1 MEKKAS
7 VLIVDDDISLSR
19 TMLFALENKGYTV
32 TTASDGSE
40 AMERVKGKSFDII
53 FMDIKMPVMNG
64 VETFKKLKRIRPE
77 ATVVMMTAYSVE
89 DLVQE
94 ALREGAYGI
103 LYKPLDI
110 EKVVAIIDESK
121 KAKQGAFILV
131 VDDDPGTCVTLKN
144 VLVKRGYEVGIAYTG
159 EEAIAKAQEN
169 MHDIVFIDMKLPTIN
184 GLETYLAI
192 KKIEPAAIAII
203 ITGYREEM
211 GHLVEQAI
219 SHSAYA
225 CLYKPLDLTKMLDL
239 VDEITARK
247 RKAGL
252 LSGRKR

>member
-1 MEKKAS
+1 MEKKGS
-7 VLIVDDDISLSR
+7 ILIVDDNASLSK
-19 TMLFALENKGYTV
+19 TMSFALEHKGYAV
-32 TTASDGSE
+32 TTAANGAE
-40 AMERVKGKSFDII
+40 AMERVKEKSFDII

-64 VETFKKLKRIRPE
+64 VETFKRLKGIRPG
-77 ATVVMMTAYSVE
+77 AAVVMMTAYSVE
-89 DLVQE
+89 ELVQE
-94 ALREGAYGI
+94 SLREGAYGI
-103 LYKPLDI
+103 PYKPLDI

-121 KAKQGAFILV
+121 KAKQAALILV

-144 VLVKRGYEVGIAYTG
+144 VLVKRGYKVNTVHTG
-159 EEAIAKAQEN
+159 EEAIAEAYQKR
-169 MHDIVFIDMKLPTIN
+169 HDILFIDMKLPTIN

-192 KKIEPAAIAII
+192 KEINPEASAI
-203 ITGYREEM
+203 ITGYQKEV
-211 GHLVEQAI
+211 GHLVGQAI

-225 CLYKPLDLTKMLDL
+225 CLYKPLDLAKMLDV